1 MKKQRELAGAIIIPG
16 VVAALFTITMSV
28 TQTALGQ
35 VGNLT
40 GAAPSPIRPPHL
52 SAEEI
57 MRGFL
62 RPAST
67 GFAAP
72 TKIFEGLIDS
82 IPFPPE
88 NPMETP
94 MDRKVHI
101 SKASFAKVP
110 EWNDMGAMLA
120 AFARV
125 RDARTLVD
133 RNEFFRRPTWL
144 YPDDGC
150 YSRAELMS
158 IRFENQKAPA
168 PAKVFIFGNLLVK
181 TPNTQNGTVEWWYH
195 VVVAYKHQG
204 TIFVIDPSVDPRK
217 IMTLQALAQTLGN
230 PPNLEVAVC
239 GAHTYGPT
247 DPCERVK
254 GDPKAQAIEDQKGL
268 FELEWTRLRHLGRN
282 PYKELGDYPPWKAQA
297 PPISARTRK

>member
-16 VVAALFTITMSV
+16 IVAAIFTFTTFEVGAAS
-28 TQTALGQ
+28 GQ
-35 VGNLT
+35 DHLT
-40 GAAPSPIRPPHL
+40 GATPSPFRP
-52 SAEEI
+52 SGVTAEQI
-57 MRGFL
+57 MQGFPK
-62 RPAST
+62 PAST
-67 GFAAP
+67 RFEDPA
-72 TKIFEGLIDS
+72 KIFESIVDQ
-82 IPFPPE
+82 IPFPPQ

-110 EWNDMGAMLA
+110 AWEDMNAMMA

-133 RNEFFRRPTWL
+133 MNGFYRRPTWL

-158 IRFENQKAPA
+158 IRFENQKVPV
-168 PAKVFIFGNLLVK
+168 PAKLFIFGNLLVK
-181 TPNTQNGTVEWWYH
+181 TPNTSIGTVEWWYH

-204 TIFVIDPSVDPRK
+204 TVYVIDPSVDPRK
-217 IMTLQALAQTLGN
+217 VMTLQALAQTLGN
-230 PPNLEVAVC
+230 PPNLEVSVC

-247 DPCERVK
+247 DPCEKVK
-254 GDPKAQAIEDQKGL
+254 GDPKAQALEDQKGL

-282 PYKELGDYPPWKAQA
+282 PYKELGDFPPWKAQT
-297 PPISARTRK
+297 PPVSARARK